1 MEYLIKPA
9 IGGRR
14 MVRADG
20 SLVGVVRL
28 RGNRAAALDAG
39 GALLATAEAAGGC
52 LELHPAGGRPVRRP
66 VEYLRGQKSL
76 VRPPMAQRLAL
87 QTAQGRLELRQSCR
101 RTFTLLLE
109 GVAVGALR
117 GLLFPRQ
124 RLWADTERLPEG
136 WLPAAY
142 ALCLLLFR
150 EDWVELV

>member
-1 MEYLIKPA
+1 
-9 IGGRR
+9 
-14 MVRADG
+14 
-20 SLVGVVRL
+20 VGVVRL

-117 GLLFPRQ
+117 GLLFPCQ